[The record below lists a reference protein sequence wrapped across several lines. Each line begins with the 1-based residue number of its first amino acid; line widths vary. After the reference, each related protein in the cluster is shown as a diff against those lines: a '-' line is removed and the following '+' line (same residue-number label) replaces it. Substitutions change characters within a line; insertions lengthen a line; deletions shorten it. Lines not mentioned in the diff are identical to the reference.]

1 VNVKVCFPG
10 AGKAL
15 MKGRTTANIE
25 PGGGP
30 VAIELVKASDA
41 EAAVGT
47 ELEVVIEDAD
57 NDEVLERRRVAL
69 KVDLND
75 WN

>member
-1 VNVKVCFPG
+1 
-10 AGKAL
+10 
-15 MKGRTTANIE
+15 
-25 PGGGP
+25 
-30 VAIELVKASDA
+30 LVKAGDA
-41 EAAVGT
+41 EAEAGT